1 MKGHSIS
8 TAAAAPTRGA
18 SSSTRRVPRANPTAK
33 VPAKYIHAPWTMPA
47 LEQQMAGCTI
57 GRDYPLP
64 VVDHAERRL
73 KALALYKA
81 VKG

>member
-1 MKGHSIS
+1 
-8 TAAAAPTRGA
+8 
-18 SSSTRRVPRANPTAK
+18 
-33 VPAKYIHAPWTMPA
+33 
-47 LEQQMAGCTI
+47 MAGCTI

>member
-1 MKGHSIS
+1 MVHCHQGGGTADDLVRSLMLSGSSPTGHEERRMESLLDAIF
-8 TAAAAPTRGA
+8 APY
-18 SSSTRRVPRANPTAK
+18 VD
-33 VPAKYIHAPWTMPA
+33 
-47 LEQQMAGCTI
+47 TI